1 MNIIFQKGLN
11 AAKKNARL
19 GLLLQGFAL
28 TMVLLYYFHEP
39 SHQLLLKIPEIKQ
52 RLGIFFPIL
61 ATAFFGGLIP
71 FLFMA
76 IRKEIPRGHA
86 VSNLLFL
93 LGFWAFNG
101 LTIDYFYKAQA
112 ILFGDQPDVITVIK
126 KVCFDQF
133 VFSAFWAAPFTA
145 VVMHWKHCGFSFR
158 TARKRFSRDILT
170 VELPSILFALWA
182 VWIPTVAI
190 IYCLP
195 LALQFPL
202 FNIVLCFWSL
212 MLTAVSHR
220 NATNP

>member
-1 MNIIFQKGLN
+1 MHIIFKRGLN
-11 AAKKNARL
+11 AAKKNA
-19 GLLLQGFAL
+19 GPGFLLQGFAL
-28 TMVLLYYFHEP
+28 TMVLLYYFHAP
-39 SHQLLLKIPEIKQ
+39 THQVLLKIPEIKQ

-76 IRKEIPRGHA
+76 ARKKIPRGQA

-101 LTIDYFYKAQA
+101 LTIDFLYKAQA
-112 ILFGDQPDVITVIK
+112 IMFGDHPDVVTVIK

-133 VFSAFWAAPFTA
+133 VFSAFWSAPFTA
-145 VVMHWKHCGFSFR
+145 VVMHWKNCGFSFR
-158 TARKRFSRDILT
+158 TACERFSRNILT
-170 VELPSILFALWA
+170 VELLSILFALWA

-212 MLTAVSHR
+212 MLMAL
-220 NATNP
+220 NNGEKP

>member
-1 MNIIFQKGLN
+1 MHIIFKKGLN
-11 AAKKNARL
+11 AAKKNAGP

-28 TMVLLYYFHEP
+28 TMVLLYYFHAP
-39 SHQLLLKIPEIKQ
+39 THQLLLKIPVIKQ
-52 RLGIFFPIL
+52 RVGIFFPIL
-61 ATAFFGGLIP
+61 STAFFGGLIP

-76 IRKEIPRGHA
+76 ARKEIPRGQA

-93 LGFWAFNG
+93 LGFWGFNG
-101 LTIDYFYKAQA
+101 LNVDFLYKAQA
-112 ILFGDQPDVITVIK
+112 AMFGDHPDVVTVIK

-133 VFSAFWAAPFTA
+133 VFSVFWSAPFATMA
-145 VVMHWKHCGFSFR
+145 MHWKHCGFSFR

-170 VELPSILFALWA
+170 VELPSILFSIWA

-190 IYCLP
+190 VYSLP

-220 NATNP
+220 NAANP

>member
-1 MNIIFQKGLN
+1 MHIIFKKGLT
-11 AAKKNARL
+11 AARKNA
-19 GLLLQGFAL
+19 GPGFLLQGFAL
-28 TMVLLYYFHEP
+28 AMVILYYFHEP
-39 SHQLLLKIPEIKQ
+39 AHQVLLKIPEIKQ

-76 IRKEIPRGHA
+76 ARKEIPRGRA

-101 LTIDYFYKAQA
+101 LTIDFLYKAQA
-112 ILFGDQPDVITVIK
+112 AMFGDQHDVITVIK

-133 VFSAFWAAPFTA
+133 VFSAFWSAPFTA
-145 VVMHWKHCGFSFR
+145 VVMHWKDCGFSFR
-158 TARKRFSRDILT
+158 TARERFSRNVLA

-212 MLTAVSHR
+212 MLMAL
-220 NATNP
+220 NNGEKP

>member
-1 MNIIFQKGLN
+1 MHIIFKRGLN
-11 AAKKNARL
+11 AAKKNA
-19 GLLLQGFAL
+19 GPGFLLQGFAL
-28 TMVLLYYFHEP
+28 TMVLLYYFHAP
-39 SHQLLLKIPEIKQ
+39 THQVLLKIPEIKQ

-76 IRKEIPRGHA
+76 ARKEIPRGRA

-101 LTIDYFYKAQA
+101 LTIDFLYKAQA
-112 ILFGDQPDVITVIK
+112 AMFGDQHDVITVIK

-133 VFSAFWAAPFTA
+133 VFSAFWSAPFTA
-145 VVMHWKHCGFSFR
+145 VVMHWKDCGFSFR
-158 TARKRFSRDILT
+158 TARERFSRNVLA

-212 MLTAVSHR
+212 MLMAL
-220 NATNP
+220 NNGEKP